1 MQARDTRARFRK
13 KVKFLGVE
21 GGLKPLIGSG
31 AVSLALIN
39 VVEFSPAAG
48 NPVAITLAVLP
59 FLATFA
65 YMALLVSGRRPHFAR
80 DLLYSALNGHAASP
94 LPPAERMLHPAK
106 PKGVRGIWS

>member
-39 VVEFSPAAG
+39 LVEFSPAAG
-48 NPVAITLAVLP
+48 NPVAITFAVLP
-59 FLATFA
+59 FLLTFA
-65 YMALLVSGRRPHFAR
+65 YLALLVSGRRPHFAR
-80 DLLYSALNGHAASP
+80 DLLYSVLNGQAASP
-94 LPPAERMLHPAK
+94 LPPAHRIKHPGK
-106 PKGVRGIWS
+106 PSLPRCTR

>member
-1 MQARDTRARFRK
+1 MPPRDTHARFRK

-31 AVSLALIN
+31 TLSLVLIN
-39 VVEFSPAAG
+39 AVEFSPASG
-48 NPVAITLAVLP
+48 NPAAITLAVLP

-65 YMALLVSGRRPHFAR
+65 YLALLVSGRRPHFAR

-94 LPPAERMLHPAK
+94 LPPAGRMLHPAK
-106 PKGVRGIWS
+106 PKCPRALR